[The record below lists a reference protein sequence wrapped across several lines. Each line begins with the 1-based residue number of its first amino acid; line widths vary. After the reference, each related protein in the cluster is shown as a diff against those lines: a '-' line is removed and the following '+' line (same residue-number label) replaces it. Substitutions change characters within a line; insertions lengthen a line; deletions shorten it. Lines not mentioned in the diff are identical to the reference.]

1 MLGPM
6 FPPAPRA
13 MTMAEASGMHA
24 DGSAQTG
31 QHSTG
36 GPTRRNHQRA
46 GGMGLIT
53 GRKAFQRPFDG
64 GVALLHAVHD
74 VYLDERITLS

>member
-24 DGSAQTG
+24 DGSAPTG

-36 GPTRRNHQRA
+36 SAARWNHQRA

-53 GRKAFQRPFDG
+53 GRKTFQRPFDG

-74 VYLDERITLS
+74 VYLDERLTLS